1 MSIMDKQHFDQL
13 VKGVREMKR
22 HMAGK
27 SVRGS
32 RTKSVDE
39 PDVRAI
45 RRAADIS
52 QSQFAKLIGVNLRTL
67 QNWEQRR
74 TRPTGPARALLK
86 IVASNPK
93 SALEALH
100 A

>member
-1 MSIMDKQHFDQL
+1 MDKRHFDQL
-13 VKGVREMKR
+13 VKGIREMKR

-27 SVRGS
+27 SVRGA
-32 RTKSVDE
+32 RTASVDE

-45 RRAADIS
+45 RKAADIS

-67 QNWEQRR
+67 QNWEQHR

>member
-1 MSIMDKQHFDQL
+1 MDKQHFDQL
-13 VKGVREMKR
+13 IKGVREMKR
-22 HMAGK
+22 HLAGK
-27 SVRGS
+27 PVRGIKV
-32 RTKSVDE
+32 TDFGE

-45 RRAADIS
+45 REAAQIS
-52 QSQFAKLIGVNLRTL
+52 QSQFATLIGVNLRTL

-86 IVASNPK
+86 IVASDPK
-93 SALEALH
+93 SAIEALH

>member
-1 MSIMDKQHFDQL
+1 MDKQHFDQL
-13 VKGVREMKR
+13 IKGVREMKR
-22 HMAGK
+22 HMAGN
-27 SVRGS
+27 SVRGV
-32 RTKSVDE
+32 RTTELSE

-45 RRAADIS
+45 REAAKIS
-52 QSQFAKLIGVNLRTL
+52 QPQFAKLIGVNLRTL
-67 QNWEQRR
+67 QNWEQQR

-93 SALEALH
+93 AAIEALH

>member
-1 MSIMDKQHFDQL
+1 MNKRHFDQL

-27 SVRGS
+27 SVRGA
-32 RTKSVDE
+32 RTTAL
-39 PDVRAI
+39 PATDVRTI
-45 RRAADIS
+45 RESAKIS

-67 QNWEQRR
+67 QNWEQQR
-74 TRPTGPARALLK
+74 TQPTGPARALLR

-93 SALEALH
+93 AIEALH
-100 A
+100 E

>member
-1 MSIMDKQHFDQL
+1 MDRQHFDRL

-22 HMAGK
+22 HMAGHT
-27 SVRGS
+27 VRGAS
-32 RTKSVDE
+32 RSELPV

-45 RRAADIS
+45 REAAHIS
-52 QSQFAKLIGVNLRTL
+52 QSQFANLIGVSLRTL

-74 TRPTGPARALLK
+74 TQPTGPARALLK

-93 SALEALH
+93 AIEALH
-100 A
+100 E